1 MTGNAKVQHD
11 VPLES
16 LTRLKPLKLG
26 RHYHKIPQFIKE
38 LAAKHP
44 RIVSDYFL
52 GNYRINLEF
61 NKAEIH
67 EGREQEA
74 ECIYHSAFGR
84 VGFAIDRCLL
94 TEVLECYYGGS
105 RLPNQSEPP
114 ISVSEQRMRTRLG
127 RDIAQ
132 LFARSILGGAT
143 LGELTC
149 YENAYDE
156 TQWEYVA
163 EFQYTSH
170 ISNKQSSIF
179 IYLDTHLVDELTSR
193 MAKPVANQAVVNPLE
208 QIKHLPVRLNCV
220 VAALQ
225 MPLSEVLGLR
235 LGDIVTVRLQE
246 RCDVMINQQK
256 LFRGAIFEDGGSL
269 LLTSLESVKKP

>member
-11 VPLES
+11 VPIES
-16 LTRLKPLKLG
+16 LTRLKPQKLG

-61 NKAEIH
+61 HKAEVH
-67 EGREQEA
+67 EEHEQEA
-74 ECIYHSAFGR
+74 ECLYHSAFGR
-84 VGFAIDRCLL
+84 VGFAIDRSLL

-105 RLPNQSEPP
+105 SLPSQSEPP

-127 RDIAQ
+127 KDIAQ
-132 LFARSILGGAT
+132 LFTRSILGGAT
-143 LGELTC
+143 LGELTS
-149 YENAYDE
+149 YENVYDKP
-156 TQWEYVA
+156 QWEYVA

-170 ISNKQSSIF
+170 ITNKQSSIF
-179 IYLDTHLVDELTSR
+179 IYLDTDLVDELTSR
-193 MAKPVANQAVVNPLE
+193 MAKPAANQIAGNPLE
-208 QIKHLPVRLNCV
+208 QIKHLPIRLDCV
-220 VAALQ
+220 VADLQ
-225 MPLSEVLGLR
+225 MPLSEVLELR
-235 LGDIVTVRLQE
+235 LGDIVMVRLQE
-246 RCDVMINQQK
+246 RCDVMINRHK

-269 LLTSLESVKKP
+269 LLTSLESVKTS